1 VNPTHDQAGG
11 ASGASTAARP
21 YLLRRLGVVM
31 RPRPGDPSEAGG
43 VLNPGGERGRDG
55 AYYLFPRIV
64 AQGNFSRIGIAKVI
78 YDAAGEPCDVER
90 LGVALSPEAPYE
102 LNRISGGGCEDPRV
116 TYVPALG
123 CYVMAY
129 AAFGPHGPRA
139 ALAVSADLA
148 TWSRQGLVDFAPVGG
163 ASMNIY
169 GNKDVMLFPDVV
181 AGPDGRP
188 SLAMLHRPMYELWQD
203 TGGELTRSTLPP
215 PGVDELRWS
224 VWISFCPLDRVDWAV
239 PGTQGGAPRFDTHRL
254 LIAPDRPWESVRI
267 GGGTPPIR
275 LPEGWFTI
283 YHGIGPMPLGAPGR
297 GIRYSAGA
305 LVLDAAD
312 PLRVL
317 YRSPEPILEP
327 SDVEERAGVVSD
339 VVFPTAIEQHERYLD
354 VYYGMADSS
363 IGVARMDLLAASP
376 T

>member
-1 VNPTHDQAGG
+1 
-11 ASGASTAARP
+11 
-21 YLLRRLGVVM
+21 
-31 RPRPGDPSEAGG
+31 
-43 VLNPGGERGRDG
+43 
-55 AYYLFPRIV
+55 
-64 AQGNFSRIGIAKVI
+64 
-78 YDAAGEPCDVER
+78 
-90 LGVALSPEAPYE
+90 
-102 LNRISGGGCEDPRV
+102 
-116 TYVPALG
+116 
-123 CYVMAY
+123 
-129 AAFGPHGPRA
+129 
-139 ALAVSADLA
+139 
-148 TWSRQGLVDFAPVGG
+148 
-163 ASMNIY
+163 
-169 GNKDVMLFPDVV
+169 
-181 AGPDGRP
+181 
-188 SLAMLHRPMYELWQD
+188 MYELWQD